1 MKEEIKQRLAKTIL
15 QFMNLYLLK
24 ANEKKDNNND
34 NKEENLTT
42 TNIQQNNYSQNNLN
56 LDEI

>member
-24 ANEKKDNNND
+24 TTEKSQNEIPHNP
-34 NKEENLTT
+34 
-42 TNIQQNNYSQNNLN
+42 NILEHNFSQNNFN
-56 LDEI
+56 LDDI